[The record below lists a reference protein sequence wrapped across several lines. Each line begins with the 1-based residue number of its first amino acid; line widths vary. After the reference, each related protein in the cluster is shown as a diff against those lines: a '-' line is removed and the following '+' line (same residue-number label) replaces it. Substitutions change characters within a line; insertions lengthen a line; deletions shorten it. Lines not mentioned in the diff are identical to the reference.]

1 MTQAKALFSAFDGT
15 TAAEAE
21 AEAQDDDG
29 SEGEEKGSKEAVEAA
44 DKVKEKMLTAK
55 TWPDPY
61 QKWLKGLLKKGDDGV
76 KELIEALVG
85 KVMAKASEELK
96 QEVQGLLEASDFGDL
111 ARGLF
116 HVALRRLLCEPRR
129 GRHRRVGGP
138 WVAPPRHVG
147 RDRALQ

>member
-21 AEAQDDDG
+21 AEAQDD
-29 SEGEEKGSKEAVEAA
+29 EGEEKGSKEAVEAA

-76 KELIEALVG
+76 KELIKALVG

-116 HVALRRLLCEPRR
+116 ESK
-129 GRHRRVGGP
+129 GT
-138 WVAPPRHVG
+138 
-147 RDRALQ
+147 QY